1 MHSNRVL
8 GDPVSATGCEIL
20 DAFDLKKESLKEGRL
35 EKAKKHARARA
46 KRIQSLGICIEL

>member
-1 MHSNRVL
+1 MHSNCVL

-20 DAFDLKKESLKEGRL
+20 DAFDLKKESIKEGRL